1 MQPGEQALVQEL
13 LAERRR
19 DLSLDSSLT
28 GNGSEPNFRTVT
40 RLLASF
46 AGKPPIPPAVIW
58 TWPFGIASLIRGAE
72 MTAPSRTI
80 AKYSLT
86 WSRV

>member
-1 MQPGEQALVQEL
+1 MNRITSAMPIIPAIRLWFRNCSPRV
-13 LAERRR
+13 AEIC
-19 DLSLDSSLT
+19 SLDSSLT

-58 TWPFGIASLIRGAE
+58 T
-72 MTAPSRTI
+72 
-80 AKYSLT
+80 
-86 WSRV
+86 